1 MVKLID
7 IKQVEDL
14 RQKVMNEVSRVIVGK
29 EDIKQALMIALIAGG
44 HVLIEGAPGTAKTQL
59 AKTFA
64 RAIGGTFKRIQF
76 TPDMLPA
83 DITGFYLYSPTGPSN
98 FIEGPIFANVILA
111 DELNRTT
118 PRTQSALLE
127 AMQDHQVT
135 IEKRTYDLQIPF
147 MVIATQVMAGG
158 EGTYPLTDV
167 QTDRFLL
174 RINSR
179 YPSVEEEML
188 VISGI
193 DRIEDSNVAAVTTP
207 KEIIQ
212 AREVAKQVYVS
223 PEISRYIVTLID
235 ILRADPDVLS
245 GPSTRASISLFKCSR
260 TFALFEGRD
269 YVIPDDVKKLAFP
282 TIEHRIRVKPEAE
295 MDEITPTIILQR
307 TLDNAPVPKPS

>member
-1 MVKLID
+1 VVKLID

-83 DITGFYLYSPTGPSN
+83 DVTGFYLYSPTGPSN

-127 AMQDHQVT
+127 AMQEHQVT
-135 IEKRTYDLQIPF
+135 IEKQTYDLQTPF

-174 RINSR
+174 RVNSS

-193 DRIEDSNVAAVTTP
+193 DRIEDSNVAEVTTP
-207 KEIIQ
+207 KEIIK

-223 PEISRYIVTLID
+223 PEIARYIVTIID
-235 ILRADPDVLS
+235 TLRADPDVLS

-269 YVIPDDVKKLAFP
+269 YVIPDDVKRLAFP

-307 TLDNAPVPKPS
+307 TLDKAPVPKPS